1 MLEDDQPRS
10 LRACSRDDPE
20 CGARRGV
27 SLFRSSPRKRGI
39 PACAGMSGRG
49 KPRWSAERRAS
60 RVMGRKAPRKR
71 LAYRV
76 ISAFTRVFDAHDTPH
91 GCSAEHPN
99 VSRRSAH
106 PLSGCA
112 KQRCKTPGAENAPRE
127 RDGLFDIVSWTERD
141 AVLIL
146 RSAHAEENPQ
156 STNGRARVSKDEDEP
171 MCAPSCFE
179 THRSALRLWE
189 QLHSHSAAM
198 LLSMRARGEAPT
210 CGCGK

>member
-1 MLEDDQPRS
+1 MR
-10 LRACSRDDPE
+10 
-20 CGARRGV
+20 GARCDR
-27 SLFRSSPRKRGI
+27 
-39 PACAGMSGRG
+39 SGRKSG
-49 KPRWSAERRAS
+49 EGSAAPGPKSPRWSAERRAS

-71 LAYRV
+71 LTCRV
-76 ISAFTRVFDAHDTPH
+76 TACPTGASHAPERLSALRPPLDWGERSKDA
-91 GCSAEHPN
+91 N
-99 VSRRSAH
+99 
-106 PLSGCA
+106 
-112 KQRCKTPGAENAPRE
+112 PGRKSAPRE
-127 RDGLFDIVSWTERD
+127 RDGLFEIVSWTERD